1 MMTISNPL
9 NDVRSYADKCL
20 RMGFEPS
27 EIRDQ
32 LIEDYG
38 LKSYADD
45 VYREATRLSVLRRL
59 EEVREEISRVNTAAG
74 QTVFN
79 PCCTSD
85 VDELIRQYR
94 KSEVAS

>member
-1 MMTISNPL
+1 
-9 NDVRSYADKCL
+9 
-20 RMGFEPS
+20 MGFEPS

-32 LIEDYG
+32 LIEEYG
-38 LKSYADD
+38 LKSYADE

-79 PCCTSD
+79 PCYTND
-85 VDELIRQYR
+85 VDELIRQFGR
-94 KSEVAS
+94 SEPEVQS

>member
-45 VYREATRLSVLRRL
+45 VYREATRLSVLSRL
-59 EEVREEISRVNTAAG
+59 EEVRDEIRRVNRAAG
-74 QTVFN
+74 ETVFN
-79 PCCTSD
+79 PCCTED
-85 VDELIRQYR
+85 VHSLIRHFC